1 VRTAAIAV
9 AAIAVAGVYVLSPL
23 TVWFAIVIVPVAAL
37 AVRGLP
43 EGERRFV
50 LSLVVAAI
58 ALRLLVVAG
67 LFVLTD
73 HTRVPFGTFFGDEDY
88 FIRRSLWLRNI
99 ALGHSI
105 HPIDLEYAYEP
116 NGRTGFLYVLG
127 FAHALAGPSPYGVR
141 LPNVAFYMAAVL
153 LMYRA
158 VRVRL
163 GRMAALFGLVVLLF
177 LPTLLVW
184 SLSVLKEPLFIL
196 LSGASLVL
204 ARELA
209 VPASWR
215 RRAVIATAIVALAM
229 ALQAVREDGAA
240 FVAAATI
247 GGLALGFVASRPR
260 LLIAC
265 VVSIPILAAAVLRV
279 PQVQL
284 RTYAAVQT
292 AARQHWGAVVVSRGY
307 GYKLLD
313 DRFYSDIN
321 SISSLEGAETMR
333 FLARAA
339 VSYVALPRPW
349 DVQSRA
355 GAAYIPE
362 QVVWYLLALLA
373 CAGALFACRRD
384 PLIAGLLV
392 AHAILIAAPSALTD
406 GNIGTLV
413 RHRGLVLPYIVWL
426 SGVGACELLAM
437 LDVKV
442 DVGWPFQGRQA
453 TLKASPSRAMAL

>member
-1 VRTAAIAV
+1 MRTAAIV
-9 AAIAVAGVYVLSPL
+9 VSAAAAAGVYVLSPL
-23 TVWFAIVIVPVAAL
+23 TVWFAIIIVPVVAL

-50 LSLVVAAI
+50 VGLVAAAI
-58 ALRLLVVAG
+58 ALRLLVIAG
-67 LFVLTD
+67 LFLFTD
-73 HTRVPFGTFFGDEDY
+73 HARAPFGTFFGDEDY
-88 FIRRSLWLRNI
+88 FIKRSLWLRNV
-99 ALGHSI
+99 ALGQSI
-105 HPIDLEYAYEP
+105 HPIDLEYAFEP
-116 NGRTGFLYVLG
+116 NGRSGFLYVLA
-127 FAHALAGPSPYGVR
+127 FAHALVGPSPYGVR
-141 LPNVAFYMAAVL
+141 LPNVAFYIAAVL

-163 GRMAALFGLVVLLF
+163 GRMAALFGLAVLLF
-177 LPTLLVW
+177 LPTLFVW

-209 VPASWR
+209 APAPWL
-215 RRAVIATAIVALAM
+215 RRAVIAAAIVALAM
-229 ALQAVREDGAA
+229 ALQGVRDGGAA
-240 FVAAATI
+240 FVAAGTI

-260 LLIAC
+260 LAIAC
-265 VVSIPILAAAVLRV
+265 VVAVPIFAAVVLRS
-279 PQVQL
+279 PEVQL

-313 DRFYSDIN
+313 DRFYADIN
-321 SISSLEGAETMR
+321 SISSLELGETMR
-333 FLARAA
+333 FFARAVA
-339 VSYVALPRPW
+339 SYVALPRPW

-392 AHAILIAAPSALTD
+392 AHAILIAASSAFTD

-426 SGVGACELLAM
+426 SGVGACELLALLHRRWM
-437 LDVKV
+437 
-442 DVGWPFQGRQA
+442 P
-453 TLKASPSRAMAL
+453 SPSFALAPDLANMRSV